1 MGNNDVNGLFCVLL
15 LAGLV
20 PSNLSSLVTKSKTYQ
35 LLSQGEIRT
44 FAYLFQC
51 HCARFRL
58 TFWTFTTPQ
67 VIVHH
72 SGSKKWT
79 LTTLYLFYPIPI
91 WSCTIWWTF
100 HQFASLN
107 SSTHDFVSNLNFQH
121 FTSSNVMAHDS
132 TAKLELSSLHLL
144 QSVRMD
150 EIDYGWVQLP

>member
-1 MGNNDVNGLFCVLL
+1 
-15 LAGLV
+15 
-20 PSNLSSLVTKSKTYQ
+20 
-35 LLSQGEIRT
+35 
-44 FAYLFQC
+44 
-51 HCARFRL
+51 
-58 TFWTFTTPQ
+58 

-100 HQFASLN
+100 QQFASLN
-107 SSTHDFVSNLNFQH
+107 SSAHDFVSNLNFQH

-150 EIDYGWVQLP
+150 EIDYGWVQLHNPHIHCLTPNKF